1 MGDGY
6 TFPWPK
12 KKTPGLHGGAMER
25 SEGGTVA
32 STSSEVIPE
41 QGSALERRDGCA
53 SQSEGRKR
61 EREETFISFLF
72 PSSPLPFYLPLGG
85 VEREREGR
93 REKKLCLLPPPPLF
107 RLLFPP
113 QPLQGKDVVVAGSCS
128 GLVFGSA
135 KVFRQSRDCGEK
147 KPPTGVTM
155 VFFSPGRLP

>member
-61 EREETFISFLF
+61 EREETFYFLSLSLLAAPF
-72 PSSPLPFYLPLGG
+72 LSSSRGCG
-85 VEREREGR
+85 ERERG
-93 REKKLCLLPPPPLF
+93 KKGKKVVPSSSPPALPSS
-107 RLLFPP
+107 
-113 QPLQGKDVVVAGSCS
+113 VSSAASAGERCS
-128 GLVFGSA
+128 GGGLVFRFGVWECEGVSS
-135 KVFRQSRDCGEK
+135 VSGLRGGEK
-147 KPPTGVTM
+147 T
-155 VFFSPGRLP
+155 